1 MKKWLLCLLAVLM
14 VLSIAACNK
23 DTVTA
28 SDKVFSSNG
37 MNITLTSAF
46 KESRIDGYTVVYDSP
61 EIAVFG
67 LREAYA
73 DAAQLKDMTLSEYA
87 DIIYK
92 NNSSKSPKPVST
104 VDGLTVIEYEF
115 HNEKLNKNYSYFTV
129 MFKCDDCFW
138 MVQFTCETKNY
149 EANRPYFINW
159 AKTVTFT
166 SAAE

>member
-1 MKKWLLCLLAVLM
+1 MKRWLLCLLAVLM
-14 VLSIAACNK
+14 VLPITACNK
-23 DTVTA
+23 DTATA

-46 KESRIDGYTVVYDSP
+46 KKSKVEGYTVVYDSP

-67 LREAYA
+67 LREDYAYV
-73 DAAQLKDMTLSEYA
+73 AQLKDMTLSEYA

-115 HNEKLNKNYSYFTV
+115 HNEELDKNYSYFTV

-138 MVQFTCETKNY
+138 MVQFACETENY

-159 AKTVTFT
+159 AKTITFS
-166 SAAE
+166 SATE